1 MTPRYV
7 RYLEEDVK
15 ESHEK
20 ASPVAKLEQLG
31 KRAKRR
37 L

>member
-1 MTPRYV
+1 MTRRYV

-15 ESHEK
+15 KIYEK
-20 ASPVAKLEQLG
+20 ASPVAKLQQMG
-31 KRAKRR
+31 KRAKHK